1 MRRASSFLA
10 AVLFATAAFAVEPV
24 VRTPDRQRDGLR
36 HVIIHANAALT
47 PADRAELAEKGLHI
61 QRAASRGRYLARVAE
76 GRAIEDARI
85 ARIETIEAEKKIAS
99 SALREARRGRTWAE
113 VNVYFHRD
121 VTIDDARETLLAAGA
136 ALDDPLATSF
146 GAGQRLGVKIAPSQF
161 SALAADDRVLGV
173 TGPFK
178 YDIATENARAAAL
191 SHVTELHQAPY
202 GLTGAGVTVSLFE
215 LARAQ
220 GDHIEFGGRLT
231 VQDSVIGGSSA
242 DASHATHVA
251 GTIGASGLNADAK
264 GMAPGVR
271 IYQLCVRGGGNQ
283 CRRFW
288 LDEKA
293 TELAKLGSR
302 VDNNSWGYILGWEQE
317 DYWVWNDGGYLWGA
331 YELELVAPLDEISLE
346 QNVLF
351 VHSAGNEARTPSLGD
366 WGQHRHVDDDARTI
380 AGKLWCYSING
391 SGTDCPAGNMCNGDP
406 NPCEK
411 ERHHPESP
419 YDTIGLV
426 AASKNSLTVG
436 AVASDGSA
444 VDIAGFSSRGPAKDG
459 RIKPEVVAR
468 GQDVLSSVPT
478 NSYGPKEGTSMSSP
492 VVTGIAALLVE
503 QWRRTNGGAD
513 PNPVQLKA
521 LLIAGADDLGRPG
534 PDYTFGFGLVNAKT
548 SADLIIADAGTGA
561 RVRSFPVAHGS
572 TTEIPVVVSSPQN
585 VRVVL
590 QWGDPAI
597 PLLPGVFIAD
607 KALVNDLDVKVVG
620 PNGTEYLP
628 YVLDPSQFEKLA
640 TKGVNNVDNTE
651 MVEIA
656 NAAPGTYRVVVTGR
670 DVPEGPQTAVI
681 VTNTRTAR
689 ACSDLTENRNNSSDP
704 YGDLTPG
711 QTVNAAICSAGDA
724 DFFRF
729 TAAPGPVSVTVTTG
743 DTALNVTAGPAG
755 ATVIT
760 EPIPANTTRTITLP
774 NAASQTSY
782 VISVSASGTL
792 GAEPFYSIT
801 PNFKA
806 PNAPRRRSARH

>member
-10 AVLFATAAFAVEPV
+10 ALLFAAAAFAVEPAG
-24 VRTPDRQRDGLR
+24 RTPDRDGFR
-36 HVIIHANAALT
+36 YVIVHANGALT
-47 PADRAELAEKGLHI
+47 PEDRAELAAEGLHI
-61 QRAASRGRYLARVAE
+61 QRAATRGRYLAKVAE

-85 ARIETIEAEKKIAS
+85 AAIETIDAEKKIAR

-121 VTIDDARETLLAAGA
+121 VTIDEARETLLANGA
-136 ALDDPLATSF
+136 ALEDPLAVGF
-146 GAGQRLGVKIAPSQF
+146 GAGHRLAVKIAPSQF
-161 SALAADDRVLGV
+161 TALASDDRVLGV

-178 YDIATENARAAAL
+178 YDIGTDNARSAAL
-191 SHVTELHQAPY
+191 SHVPELHQAPY

-220 GDHIEFGGRLT
+220 ADHVEFGGRLT
-231 VQDSVIGGSSA
+231 VQDSVIGGTSS
-242 DASHATHVA
+242 DAAHATHVA
-251 GTIGASGLNADAK
+251 GTIGASGINAQAK

-271 IYQLCVRGGGNQ
+271 IYQLCVRSGGNQ

-288 LDEKA
+288 LDEKQS
-293 TELAKLGSR
+293 ELAKLGSR

-317 DYWVWNDGGYLWGA
+317 DYWVWNAGDVLWGA
-331 YELELVAPLDEISLE
+331 YELELVSPLDEISLD

-351 VHSAGNEARTPSLGD
+351 IHSAGNEASTPHLGD

-380 AGKLWCYSING
+380 PGKLWCYSING

-406 NPCEK
+406 EPCEK
-411 ERHHPESP
+411 VKHHPQSP

-426 AASKNSLTVG
+426 ASAKNSIAVG
-436 AVASDGSA
+436 AVASDGTA

-459 RIKPEVVAR
+459 RLKPEVVAR
-468 GQDVLSSVPT
+468 GFAVLSTVPT
-478 NSYGPKEGTSMSSP
+478 NSYGPNQGTSMAAP
-492 VVTGIAALLVE
+492 AVTGIAALLVE
-503 QWRRTNGGAD
+503 QWRRTFGGAD

-521 LLIAGADDLGRPG
+521 LIIAGAQDLGRPG
-534 PDYTFGFGLVNAKT
+534 PDYTFGFGLVNAKA
-548 SADLIIADAGTGA
+548 SADLIIDDAGTGA
-561 RVRSFPVAHGS
+561 RIRNFSVAHGA
-572 TTEIPVVVSSPQN
+572 TQEFPIIVTSPQN

-597 PLLPGVFIAD
+597 PLVPGIFIAE
-607 KALVNDLDVKVVG
+607 KALVNDLDVKIVG

-628 YVLDPSQFEKLA
+628 YVLDPAQFEKLA
-640 TKGVNNVDNTE
+640 ATGVNTVDNTE
-651 MVEIA
+651 MIEIA
-656 NAAPGTYRVVVTGR
+656 NAAAGTYRVLVTGR
-670 DVPEGPQTAVI
+670 DVPEGPQTAVL

-689 ACSDLTENRNNSSDP
+689 ACFDLTENRNNSADP

-711 QTVNAAICSAGDA
+711 QTVNAALCGAGDA

-729 TAAPGPVSVTVTTG
+729 TAAPGAVTVTFTTG
-743 DTALNVTAGPAG
+743 DTPMNVTVGPAG
-755 ATVIT
+755 GTVIT
-760 EPIPANTTRTITLP
+760 SPIPANTTQTITLP
-774 NAASQTSY
+774 NATSQTSY
-782 VISVSASGTL
+782 VIGVSASGTL
-792 GAEPFYSIT
+792 GAEPFYSFT